1 MPCLAVPCTEAVL
14 WVGLCL
20 CLAMLG
26 HQFLVELGM
35 LSFPF
40 LLKLSAVGS
49 QLAQV
54 FGDSKKS
61 KRGWEMRQSIEPG
74 GISEV
79 YTSLWTT

>member
-1 MPCLAVPCTEAVL
+1 
-14 WVGLCL
+14 
-20 CLAMLG
+20 
-26 HQFLVELGM
+26 M